1 MLYGILVC
9 NRIYAGTA
17 PRCERVPAF
26 HLKWAAA
33 HFPGKGPPSREKK
46 LAAGT
51 AKGTGYETTFDRG
64 TVVFV
69 HGDEHAVARRGG
81 AGPGRPF
88 HGR

>member
-1 MLYGILVC
+1 MVYWLVTEYMPAQ
-9 NRIYAGTA
+9 RRTV
-17 PRCERVPAF
+17 RVPAF

-33 HFPGKGPPSREKK
+33 HFPGKGGPSREKK

-51 AKGTGYETTFDRG
+51 AKGTGYETTLDRG
-64 TVVFV
+64 TVVPV
-69 HGDEHAVARRGG
+69 PVYEHAVACRGG